1 MWFFW
6 ELIVS
11 LRQTGTRYDGD
22 ESYIK
27 GENLIEK
34 WQERCYVKTSIIHQ
48 QLFTK
53 KEKKREKNCST
64 YRWDV

>member
-34 WQERCYVKTSIIHQ
+34 
-48 QLFTK
+48 
-53 KEKKREKNCST
+53 
-64 YRWDV
+64 